1 MKYVSPAYKLS
12 AFNCPHCNA
21 YSAMDWSQ
29 LHWTA
34 NGRGFLESGMKMAR
48 CSHCRDVSYWIDES
62 DPQDHESYG
71 RMVVPAATTAPLPH
85 GDMPADMRADF
96 EEARLIAPFSPRGAA
111 ALLRLSIQKLCK
123 ELGEKGDNINA
134 DIAALV
140 AKGLSPQLQQALDV
154 VRVVG
159 NNAVHPGELSADDV
173 SDVCNALFELI
184 NHIVDEMIARP
195 KKLAALYKSLPEGA
209 RSGIVKRDQKSP

>member
-1 MKYVSPAYKLS
+1 MKYVPPVYDLS

-21 YSAMDWSQ
+21 YSAMKWVSLDGLFPNSRY
-29 LHWTA
+29 WTS
-34 NGRGFLESGMKMAR
+34 RMKLAR
-48 CSHCRDVSYWIDES
+48 CTHCNADSYWFNES
-62 DPQDHESYG
+62 APQAHEAFG

-111 ALLRLSIQKLCK
+111 ALLRLSIQKLCR

-173 SDVCNALFELI
+173 SDVCNALFALI

-195 KKLAALYKSLPEGA
+195 KKITALYESLPVGA